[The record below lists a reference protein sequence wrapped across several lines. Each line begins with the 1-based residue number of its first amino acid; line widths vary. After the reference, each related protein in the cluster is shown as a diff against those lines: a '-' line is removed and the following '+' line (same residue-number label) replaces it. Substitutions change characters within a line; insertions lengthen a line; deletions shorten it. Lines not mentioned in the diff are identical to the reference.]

1 MRVALVNP
9 NWTYDGSIYFG
20 CREPH
25 LATELG
31 CARALLAEAGHEV
44 LLVDAHLYDLADDAV
59 RARVAAFAPELT
71 VVTTAP
77 TYLFWRCPP
86 PELRV
91 PRRLVRALA
100 GLGTL
105 VAVGPHAST
114 TPRAALAKLAV
125 DAVVMGECEEVLVQL
140 AATDRAGWP
149 AIASLA
155 FRADDGTIVAKGA
168 PAACDLAR
176 TPPLRWTADDVK
188 RHRHHHH
195 RFDRAPDAPGAELE
209 ATRGCP
215 YHCTFCNKQDFRNA
229 YRKRPLDV
237 VLDELDGLLAI
248 GVGYVY
254 FIDEI
259 FLPDRALLE
268 ALATRP
274 VQFGVQMRID
284 NWSEP
289 MLELLGRAGCVS
301 IEAGVESLSE
311 HGRSLLAKRCKLTT
325 DELTALLV
333 HATKH
338 VPFVQANLLDAGF
351 DDAATVERWRGELG
365 RHGVW
370 ANKPVPMFAYPGTPD
385 YRQRWGA
392 PDDVAWERAHADY
405 LRRYA
410 EFSDIQEAQPLPLAT
425 LEADDDDAHRGAA

>member
-25 LATELG
+25 LPTELG
-31 CARALLAEAGHEV
+31 CARALLREAGHEV
-44 LLVDAHLYDLADDAV
+44 LLVDAHLYQLGHDEL
-59 RARVAAFAPELT
+59 RARVGEFGPDML

-91 PRRLVRALA
+91 PRRALRALA
-100 GLGTL
+100 GSSPLT
-105 VAVGPHAST
+105 VAVGPHPST
-114 TPRAALAKLAV
+114 TPRAAMRKLGVDVAV
-125 DAVVMGECEEVLVQL
+125 IGECEEVLVAL
-140 AATDRAGWP
+140 AGAERRELSSIAWRTDDD
-149 AIASLA
+149 AIVVQ
-155 FRADDGTIVAKGA
+155 GG

-176 TPPLRWTADDVK
+176 TPALRWTRDDVA

-195 RFDRAPDAPGAELE
+195 RFEAPPSGPGAEVE

-215 YHCTFCNKQDFRNA
+215 YHCTFCNKENFRNA
-229 YRKRPLDV
+229 YRKRPLST
-237 VLDELDGLLAI
+237 VLDEIDGLIAI
-248 GVGYVY
+248 GVEYIY

-268 ALATRP
+268 GLVERP
-274 VQFGVQMRID
+274 VRFGVQMRID

-289 MLELLGRAGCVS
+289 MLELLGGAGCLS
-301 IEAGVESLSE
+301 IEAGVESLTE
-311 HGRSLLAKRCKLTT
+311 RGRSLLGKRCKLTT

-333 HATKH
+333 YAKKS
-338 VPFVQANLLDAGF
+338 VPFVQANLLDGGF
-351 DDAATVERWRGELG
+351 DDPAAVEAWRGHLSQ
-365 RHGVW
+365 HGVW

-385 YRQRWGA
+385 YRMRWGM
-392 PDDVAWERAHADY
+392 PDDDAWERAHGDY
-405 LRRYA
+405 LSRFA
-410 EFSDIQEAQPLPLAT
+410 QFSDIQETRPLPLPQ
-425 LEADDDDAHRGAA
+425 LESDA